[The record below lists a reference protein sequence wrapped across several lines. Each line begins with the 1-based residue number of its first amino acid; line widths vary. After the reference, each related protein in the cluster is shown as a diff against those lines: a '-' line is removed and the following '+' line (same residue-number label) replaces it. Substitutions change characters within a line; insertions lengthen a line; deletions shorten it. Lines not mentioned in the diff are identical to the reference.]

1 MNLLETKDLTK
12 AFGGVVAV
20 SDLNLSIREG
30 IVFGVV
36 GPNGAGKTT
45 LINVITGV
53 ERVTK
58 GSILFKGR
66 NIGKLPTFK
75 RSLEG
80 ITRTFQIP
88 QCFTGL
94 TVFENILIPLLLR
107 FPTQEAKKE
116 AERIAERMFLKDD
129 LDKQAQMLSVGRLKL
144 LELAKAYATS
154 PKLLLVD
161 EPMGGVS
168 LDMMDSLIDLI
179 KSLRDEGIT
188 ILLVEHVMKVVVA
201 LADELV
207 VLNFGKEIALGKPED
222 VMNRKEVIEA
232 YLGDEYA

>member
-53 ERVTK
+53 EKVTK
-58 GSILFKGR
+58 GSILFRGR
-66 NIGKLPTFK
+66 DIGKLPTFR
-75 RSLEG
+75 RSLDG

-107 FPTQEAKKE
+107 LPKQEARKE

-129 LDKQAQMLSVGRLKL
+129 LEKQAQMLSVGRLKL

-168 LDMMDSLIDLI
+168 LDMMDSLINLI

>member
-1 MNLLETKDLTK
+1 MNLLEIKDLTK

-30 IVFGVV
+30 IAFGVV

-53 ERVTK
+53 EKITK
-58 GSILFKGR
+58 GTILFKGR
-66 NIGKLPTFK
+66 DIGKLPTFK

-107 FPTQEAKKE
+107 FPKQEARKE

-129 LDKQAQMLSVGRLKL
+129 LGKQAQMLSVGRLKL

-168 LDMMDSLIDLI
+168 LDMMDSLINLI

>member
-1 MNLLETKDLTK
+1 MSGYETALAGTLTTLGIGATLL
-12 AFGGVVAV
+12 
-20 SDLNLSIREG
+20 
-30 IVFGVV
+30 
-36 GPNGAGKTT
+36 GAGR
-45 LINVITGV
+45 IYAVDSV
-53 ERVTK
+53 
-58 GSILFKGR
+58 
-66 NIGKLPTFK
+66 
-75 RSLEG
+75 
-80 ITRTFQIP
+80 P
-88 QCFTGL
+88 Q
-94 TVFENILIPLLLR
+94 R
-107 FPTQEAKKE
+107 
-116 AERIAERMFLKDD
+116 
-129 LDKQAQMLSVGRLKL
+129 

>member
-53 ERVTK
+53 EKLTK

-66 NIGKLPTFK
+66 DIGKLPTFR

-107 FPTQEAKKE
+107 LPKQEARKE

-129 LDKQAQMLSVGRLKL
+129 LEKQAQMLSVGRLKL

-168 LDMMDSLIDLI
+168 LDMMDSLINLI

>member
-1 MNLLETKDLTK
+1 MNILEIKDLTK

-20 SDLNLSIREG
+20 SDLNLAIREG
-30 IVFGVV
+30 IIFGVV

-53 ERVTK
+53 EKMTK
-58 GSILFKGR
+58 GTILFK
-66 NIGKLPTFK
+66 NKDIGNYPTFK
-75 RSLEG
+75 RSLDG

-88 QCFTGL
+88 QCFTGF
-94 TVFENILIPLLLR
+94 TVFENIMIPLLLR
-107 FPTQEAKKE
+107 MPKHEAAKE
-116 AERIAERMFLKDD
+116 TERIAERMFLTDD
-129 LDKQAQMLSVGRLKL
+129 LHKQAQMLSVGRLKL
-144 LELAKAYATS
+144 LELAKAYATA

-168 LDMMDSLIDLI
+168 LDMMDSLIELI
-179 KSLRDEGIT
+179 KSFRDEGIT

-207 VLNFGKEIALGKPED
+207 VLNFGKEIALGAPKD
-222 VMNRKEVIEA
+222 VMTRKEVIEA

>member
-75 RSLEG
+75 RSLEC

>member
-1 MNLLETKDLTK
+1 MKLLEIQDMTK

-53 ERVTK
+53 EKITK
-58 GSILFKGR
+58 GRILFKGKD
-66 NIGKLPTFK
+66 IGKFPTYK

-107 FPTQEAKKE
+107 LPKHEARKE
-116 AERIAERMFLKDD
+116 AGRIAERMFLKDD
-129 LDKQAQMLSVGRLKL
+129 LGKQAQMLSVGRLKL

-168 LDMMDSLIDLI
+168 LDMMDPLINLM

-207 VLNFGKEIALGKPED
+207 VLNFGKEIALGAPHD

>member
-1 MNLLETKDLTK
+1 MNILEIKDLTK

-30 IVFGVV
+30 IIFGVV

-53 ERVTK
+53 EKITK
-58 GSILFKGR
+58 GSIFFKGSD
-66 NIGKLPTFK
+66 IGKLPTFK

-107 FPTQEAKKE
+107 LPKQEAQLE
-116 AERIAERMFLKDD
+116 AARIAERMFLKDD
-129 LDKQAQMLSVGRLKL
+129 LNKQAQMLSVGRLKL

-154 PKLLLVD
+154 PRLLLVD

-168 LDMMDSLIDLI
+168 LDMMDSLINLI

-207 VLNFGKEIALGKPED
+207 VLNFGKQIALGAPQE
-222 VMNRKEVIEA
+222 VMKRKEVIEA